1 MTQKTHQPILIVIA
15 GPNGSGKTT
24 ITNKILHHEWL
35 EDAEYV
41 NPDNVAQEIFGNWND
56 TEAVLKA
63 AQYCEAKREQCL
75 MERRSLIFETVM
87 STDSKVDFINRA
99 KELGFFVRIFFVST
113 ESPKINAARI
123 AQRVIDGGHDV
134 PITKIISRY
143 SKSIVNCR
151 KVSIFADRTYVYDN
165 SIDNEEAT
173 LLFRMREGV
182 LAKQYVNEIPEWA
195 QNILL

>member
-87 STDSKVDFINRA
+87 STDSKVDFISRA

-182 LAKQYVNEIPEWA
+182 LAKQYVNEIPGWA